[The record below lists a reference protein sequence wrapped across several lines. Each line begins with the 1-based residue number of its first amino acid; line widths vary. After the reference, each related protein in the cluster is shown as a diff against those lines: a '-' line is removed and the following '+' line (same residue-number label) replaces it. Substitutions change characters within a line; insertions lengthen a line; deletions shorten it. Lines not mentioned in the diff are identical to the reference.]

1 MERTLVIVKP
11 DGVQR
16 GLVGEIVQRFEKRGF
31 RIVALKMLQVSRS
44 LAEQH
49 YAVHKGKFFYED
61 LVTYISSSP
70 VVAMVIE
77 GHEAIK
83 TVRAMV
89 GSTRPYEAAPGTIRG
104 DLALMGLRNL
114 IHASDSPETS
124 ASEIALWFAP
134 DQVLDYRRDIDNGCM
149 RARQDRF
156 PLRET
161 GAGMSNRGY
170 WMRRIGNRRLPQ
182 LLKVVVG
189 ALFGREDVDN
199 HITVVQE
206 HPS

>member
-16 GLVGEIVQRFEKRGF
+16 GLVGEITQRFEKRGF
-31 RIVALKMLQVSRS
+31 RIVGMKMVHVGRD

-49 YAVHKGKFFYED
+49 YAVHRGKFFYEG
-61 LVTYISSSP
+61 LVSYISASP

-83 TVRAMV
+83 TVRMMV

-124 ASEIALWFAP
+124 ASEIALWFKAGE
-134 DQVLDYRRDIDNGCM
+134 VFEYTRDIDKWVY
-149 RARQDRF
+149 
-156 PLRET
+156 E
-161 GAGMSNRGY
+161 
-170 WMRRIGNRRLPQ
+170 
-182 LLKVVVG
+182 
-189 ALFGREDVDN
+189 
-199 HITVVQE
+199 
-206 HPS
+206 

>member
-16 GLVGEIVQRFEKRGF
+16 GLLGEIVQRFEKRGF
-31 RIVALKMLQVSRS
+31 RLVAMKMLQVSQE

-49 YAVHKGKFFYED
+49 YAVHKGKFFYD
-61 LVTYISSSP
+61 GLVSYIASSP

-77 GHEAIK
+77 GHEAIN

-114 IHASDSPETS
+114 IHASDAPETA
-124 ASEIALWFAP
+124 ASEIALWFKP
-134 DQVLDYRRDIDNGCM
+134 EEVLTYTRDL
-149 RARQDRF
+149 DRWVY
-156 PLRET
+156 E
-161 GAGMSNRGY
+161 
-170 WMRRIGNRRLPQ
+170 Q
-182 LLKVVVG
+182 
-189 ALFGREDVDN
+189 
-199 HITVVQE
+199 
-206 HPS
+206 

>member
-31 RIVALKMLQVSRS
+31 RIVGMKMVQVSRD

-49 YAVHKGKFFYED
+49 YAVHKGKFFYD
-61 LVTYISSSP
+61 SLVTYIASSP

-83 TVRAMV
+83 TVRMMV

-104 DLALMGLRNL
+104 DLAMMGLRNL
-114 IHASDSPETS
+114 IHASDAPET
-124 ASEIALWFAP
+124 AISEINLWFQPAE
-134 DQVLDYRRDIDNGCM
+134 VFDYTR
-149 RARQDRF
+149 
-156 PLRET
+156 
-161 GAGMSNRGY
+161 
-170 WMRRIGNRRLPQ
+170 
-182 LLKVVVG
+182 
-189 ALFGREDVDN
+189 DVDKW
-199 HITVVQE
+199 VYEQ
-206 HPS
+206 

>member
-1 MERTLVIVKP
+1 MARSGLRDVTLCAIIGLGTPLLEGERQTHGAHP
-11 DGVQR
+11 RHCQAGRRPTQ
-16 GLVGEIVQRFEKRGF
+16 
-31 RIVALKMLQVSRS
+31 SRRRDC
-44 LAEQH
+44 AAVRD

-124 ASEIALWFAP
+124 ASEITLWFAP
-134 DQVLDYRRDIDNGCM
+134 DQVLDYWRDIDKWVYEG
-149 RARQDRF
+149 
-156 PLRET
+156 
-161 GAGMSNRGY
+161 
-170 WMRRIGNRRLPQ
+170 
-182 LLKVVVG
+182 
-189 ALFGREDVDN
+189 
-199 HITVVQE
+199 
-206 HPS
+206 